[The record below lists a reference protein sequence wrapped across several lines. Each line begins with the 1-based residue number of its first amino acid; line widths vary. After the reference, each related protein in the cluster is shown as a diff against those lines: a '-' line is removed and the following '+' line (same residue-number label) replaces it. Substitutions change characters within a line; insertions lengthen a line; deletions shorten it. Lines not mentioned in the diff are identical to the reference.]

1 MRKGYKVYDSDTH
14 INPSAE
20 DLQKYVDPDFRS
32 RLPDLEA
39 YKTPNGPKEEGL
51 PQRHIYQMEQLR
63 YRRVLGEAGNDP
75 VLARQRINAGGATR
89 GGGGNQKATIQLRV
103 GPNGVKDGDPKDR
116 VMDMDQEECDVQF
129 MFTGG
134 WAGVGGEDPT
144 LQAGLM
150 RAYHRYL
157 DDYCADYPDRLKA
170 GLVVSGLNVEVS
182 VEEIKKWGHSKWAAG
197 ILPWIGRNT
206 PLDHPD
212 LEPIWA
218 AAAEYDLPVAW
229 HGNTWLY
236 PYFPGYEDVWE
247 NVLLARTSSHPW
259 NAQRFIGAFIGAGIM
274 DRYPELRMGVI
285 EAGSSWLPFWSA
297 RLTEQE
303 EYVGGA
309 QPLQHKCSEYFTS
322 GRFFCSMEQWE
333 GEKLTKFVSDYLG
346 DDVLMYASDY
356 PHMECAF
363 PDHADI
369 VLPWVNSFGEESM
382 KKLMYD
388 NAASFFKQT

>member
-1 MRKGYKVYDSDTH
+1 V
-14 INPSAE
+14 
-20 DLQKYVDPDFRS
+20 
-32 RLPDLEA
+32 
-39 YKTPNGPKEEGL
+39 
-51 PQRHIYQMEQLR
+51 
-63 YRRVLGEAGNDP
+63 
-75 VLARQRINAGGATR
+75 
-89 GGGGNQKATIQLRV
+89 
-103 GPNGVKDGDPKDR
+103 
-116 VMDMDQEECDVQF
+116 
-129 MFTGG
+129 
-134 WAGVGGEDPT
+134 
-144 LQAGLM
+144 
-150 RAYHRYL
+150 
-157 DDYCADYPDRLKA
+157 
-170 GLVVSGLNVEVS
+170 NVEVS
-182 VEEIKKWGHSKWAAG
+182 VEEIKKWGTSKWAAG

-229 HGNTWLY
+229 HGNTWQY

-247 NVLLARTSSHPW
+247 NVLLARTASHPW
-259 NAQRFIGAFIGAGIM
+259 NAQRFIAAFIGAGIM
-274 DRYPELRMGVI
+274 DRYPDIRMGVI

-309 QPLQHKCSEYFTS
+309 QPLQHECSEYFTN

-346 DDVLMYASDY
+346 DGVLMYASDY

-369 VLPWVNSFGEESM
+369 VFPWVNTFGEESM

-388 NAASFFKQT
+388 NAARFFKQT